1 MRAGAAEVE
10 SLDRHAIAA
19 PAGYRTHE
27 QNLVESQLA
36 MVEAG
41 RRRLGREA
49 AGLDVEKTC
58 DGSDEAVA
66 APGDVLH
73 VHFGATVR
81 ALQLDVRRRGIAPV
95 LGVVVGALEV
105 IERGRYTEVRRAVD
119 RKRTGLNSS

>member
-41 RRRLGREA
+41 RRRLEREP
-49 AGLDVEKTC
+49 AGLDVEKPC

-66 APGDVLH
+66 ARGHVLH
-73 VHFGATVR
+73 VHFYGTVR
-81 ALQLDVRRRGIAPV
+81 APHVDRRRRGIAPV
-95 LGVVVGALEV
+95 LGVVVGGSE
-105 IERGRYTEVRRAVD
+105 ER
-119 RKRTGLNSS
+119 